1 MTSKTRPAFRQAEL
15 SRRRRIHPAKRPLG
29 RWRQVHGRRRTALGW
44 AKGDAAFAQRRDRDG
59 QWQKLYEDCRMI
71 SESGLYNAMQV
82 LQPLMY
88 TRSIRFLLSAIF
100 LPLLGLLW
108 LGPALAS
115 EPSPS
120 GLPFPIGEKLLYQ
133 VRWGGIPAGH
143 ATLEVMPPSEEQGSP
158 SLHFVMTAR
167 TNEFADLFYKYR
179 NRIDSFA
186 APDLSR
192 SLGFTKQEQ
201 ERSRIRN
208 EEVHF
213 DWGKM
218 KTWLTEGDGEPRH
231 GVDLVPGTVDPLSV
245 LYAFRIR
252 TLETGKVL
260 EVPVSDGKKLTHGTA
275 RVVDREEITVHGQ
288 VYDCFVVEPDLKDL
302 GGVFRKSPG
311 ASMRI
316 WVTADELRLP
326 VRVRSKVVVGYFTAD
341 LIAVE

>member
-1 MTSKTRPAFRQAEL
+1 MKF
-15 SRRRRIHPAKRPLG
+15 
-29 RWRQVHGRRRTALGW
+29 
-44 AKGDAAFAQRRDRDG
+44 
-59 QWQKLYEDCRMI
+59 
-71 SESGLYNAMQV
+71 
-82 LQPLMY
+82 LQPLMDNC
-88 TRSIRFLLSAIF
+88 SPHFLPSVIF

-115 EPSPS
+115 GQNPA

-133 VRWGGIPAGH
+133 VRWGAIPAAH
-143 ATLEVMPPSEEQGSP
+143 ATLEVMPLAGDHGSP
-158 SLHFVMTAR
+158 ALHFVMTAR
-167 TNEFADLFYKYR
+167 TNEFADLFYKFR
-179 NRIDSFA
+179 TRVDSFA
-186 APDLSR
+186 EPDLSR

-208 EEVHF
+208 EDVHF
-213 DWGKM
+213 DWEKM
-218 KTWLTEGDGEPRH
+218 KTLVTEGDGKPRH

-245 LYAFRIR
+245 FYAFRIR
-252 TLETGKVL
+252 PLEKGKVL
-260 EVPVSDGKKLTHGTA
+260 DVPVSDGKKLARGTA
-275 RVVDREEITVHGQ
+275 RVVDREEITVHGR

-341 LIAVE
+341 LVAVE